1 MLIDWVTCR
10 VPIQFLTDQA
20 REKALTLGDR
30 IQRYCPLT
38 GDVRYESI
46 AWDSIASDSHQ
57 INIRASGHDFWIMGS
72 PARVMG
78 DGCSVF
84 GTGASSRLDLAG
96 CIDAMRLFAMQGTG
110 IELPADLSLW
120 TVSRVDVTENL
131 LLGSLSE
138 VRDALR
144 ILRDCEGGRYRV
156 SQQAGDTVY
165 WSQKSK
171 LRKGKAYAKGPHL
184 SYQMSRTGYTGRQ
197 YTRDEI
203 DQANRLL
210 RLELTLGREFWNRND
225 WKACTAE
232 TLRMQWHDYF
242 DRMIGGAEVTTD
254 NDLKQRIF
262 AAAEVS
268 TQREFDNAMTNW
280 RERRVK
286 ALAAGKPIP
295 DKPRARNAQNA
306 ARAAYGAWLLIQ
318 AEGWERARES
328 FTKTVWYRH
337 LSILRAAGL
346 GDADI
351 SAGKVVPF
359 RRKVM
364 EARAVCSWHELKIA

>member
-1 MLIDWVTCR
+1 MLIDWVTAR
-10 VPIQFLTDQA
+10 VPIEFLTDEA
-20 REKALTLGDR
+20 RQKALTLGDR

-72 PARVMG
+72 PARIMG
-78 DGCSVF
+78 DGCAVF
-84 GTGASSRLDLAG
+84 GSHSSTRLDLLG
-96 CIDAMRLFAMQGTG
+96 CVDAMRLFVMHHVG
-110 IELPADLSLW
+110 IELPADLTNW

-131 LLGSLSE
+131 LLDSLTE

-184 SYQMSRTGYTGRQ
+184 TYQMGRTGYSGRQ

-203 DQANRLL
+203 TAANRLL
-210 RLELTLGREFWNRND
+210 RLELTLGREFWNRTD
-225 WKACTAE
+225 WRTCNAE
-232 TLRMQWHDYF
+232 SLRMQWHDYF

-254 NDLKQRIF
+254 NDLKQRI
-262 AAAEVS
+262 AAAAQVINE
-268 TQREFDNAMTNW
+268 REFEKALSNW
-280 RERRVK
+280 RDRLVQ
-286 ALAAGKPIP
+286 ALALGKEQPPKPCLRNP
-295 DKPRARNAQNA
+295 DNSSRS
-306 ARAAYGAWLLIQ
+306 AYGAWLLIQ
-318 AEGWERARES
+318 SEGWERAKDA

-337 LSILRAAGL
+337 LQILRAAGL

-359 RRKVM
+359 RRKVL
-364 EARAVCSWHELKIA
+364 EARAISSWHELKIA

>member
-72 PARVMG
+72 PARIMG

-84 GTGASSRLDLAG
+84 GSGASGRLDLPA
-96 CIDAMRLFAMQGTG
+96 CVDAMRLFVMRNIG

-131 LLGSLSE
+131 LLDSLTE

-165 WSQKSK
+165 WNHKSK

-184 SYQMSRTGYTGRQ
+184 SYQMSRPGYTGRQ
-197 YTRDEI
+197 YTPDEI
-203 DQANRLL
+203 TQANRLL
-210 RLELTLGREFWNRND
+210 RLELTLGREFWNRTD
-225 WKACTAE
+225 WKACSAE
-232 TLRMQWHDYF
+232 MLSHQWHEYF

-254 NDLKQRIF
+254 NELKERIYSAASF
-262 AAAEVS
+262 ACE
-268 TQREFDNAMTNW
+268 REYDKAMTNW
-280 RERRVK
+280 RDRRVK
-286 ALAAGKPIP
+286 ALAVGKPQP
-295 DKPRARNAQNA
+295 PKPCMRNPENA
-306 ARAAYGAWLLIQ
+306 GRSAYGAWLLIQ
-318 AEGWERARES
+318 SEGWERARES

-337 LSILRAAGL
+337 LGILRAAGL